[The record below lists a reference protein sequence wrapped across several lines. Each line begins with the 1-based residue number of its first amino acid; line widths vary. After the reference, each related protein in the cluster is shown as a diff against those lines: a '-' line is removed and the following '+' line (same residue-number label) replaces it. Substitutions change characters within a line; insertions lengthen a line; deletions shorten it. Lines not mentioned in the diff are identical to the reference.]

1 MKVCDRK
8 VGVMFV
14 LCVVAWAGLAQAQVL
29 HLAIGDPARKDKE
42 VPLQLD
48 TITDTKTGEA
58 ITPDQLVSK
67 LAGVRLLLIG
77 EEHTNMDI
85 HRVQARVIEALHKAG
100 RRVFIGLEMF
110 PYPWQHSLDEW
121 HGGYLTENGFLALS
135 RWYDNWGYNWNY
147 YRDIFV
153 FARDNH
159 IPLFALNAPREV
171 VAAVRKKGFTNLTPE
186 EAAHIPK
193 DIDVSNPDHL
203 AFFKATFADTTSGPM
218 IHSSGMTDDMWKAML
233 SAQATWDATMG
244 WHAVQALKD
253 FGGKDALMV
262 VLVGSGHVA
271 YGLGIEHQAR
281 QWFKEPIAS
290 IIPMEVSD
298 DLKPLKTVRASYANF
313 LWGVPEE
320 LDSLY
325 PATGLSTRSI
335 DGGRALQ
342 VLAPEA
348 NSLAA
353 KVGFKENDVLVSID
367 GTPLGDKE
375 TLARLTAAKRWG
387 DVAVFV
393 VKRGTETLTLTMP
406 FRRTAWA
413 R

>member
-8 VGVMFV
+8 VAVVFL
-14 LCVVAWAGLAQAQVL
+14 LCVFAWAGLVQAQVL

-42 VPLQLD
+42 VPVKLD
-48 TITDTKTGEA
+48 VITDTKTGEA
-58 ITPDQLVSK
+58 ITPDQLVTR

-85 HRVQARVIEALHKAG
+85 HRVQGRVIEALYKAG
-100 RRVFIGLEMF
+100 RKVFIGLEMY

-121 HGGYLTENGFLALS
+121 HGGYLTEEGFLALS
-135 RWYDNWGYNWNY
+135 HWYDNWGYNWNY
-147 YRDIFV
+147 YRDIFM
-153 FARDNH
+153 FARDKR

-171 VAAVRKKGFTNLTPE
+171 VAAVRKKGFANLTAE

-193 DIDVSNPDHL
+193 DIDTSNPDHL
-203 AFFKATFADTTSGPM
+203 AFFKATFADTTGGPM
-218 IHSSGMTDDMWKAML
+218 IHGGGMTDDMWKSML

-244 WHAVQALKD
+244 WHAVQALKQ
-253 FGGKDALMV
+253 FGGNDAIMV

-298 DLKPLKTVRASYANF
+298 DLKPIGTVRGSYANF
-313 LWGVPEE
+313 IWGVPEE

-325 PATGLSTRSI
+325 PSTGLSTRSI
-335 DGGRALQ
+335 DGGKALQ

-348 NSLAA
+348 SSLAA
-353 KVGFKENDVLVSID
+353 KVGFKENDVLVSLD
-367 GTPLGDKE
+367 GTPIADKE
-375 TLARLTAAKRWG
+375 TLSRLTAAKRWG
-387 DVAVFV
+387 DAAVFV
-393 VKRGTETLTLTMP
+393 VKRGTETVTVTMP
-406 FRRTAWA
+406 FQRKAWT

>member
-1 MKVCDRK
+1 MKVCGRI
-8 VGVMFV
+8 VVAVLF
-14 LCVVAWAGLAQAQVL
+14 LCVCATTGLAQAQIL
-29 HLAIGDPARKDKE
+29 HLAIGDPGRKDRE
-42 VPLQLD
+42 VPVQLD
-48 TITDTKTGEA
+48 VITDTKTGEA
-58 ITPDQLVSK
+58 ISPDQMVAR

-100 RRVFIGLEMF
+100 RRVFIGLEMY

-121 HGGYLTENGFLALS
+121 HGGYLTEEGFLALS
-135 RWYDNWGYNWNY
+135 RWYENWGYNWNY
-147 YRDIFV
+147 YRDIFL
-153 FARDNH
+153 FARDKR

-203 AFFKATFADTTSGPM
+203 TFFKATFAGTTGGPM
-218 IHSSGMTDDMWKAML
+218 IHSSGMTDDMWKSML

-244 WHAVQALKD
+244 FHAVQALKE
-253 FGGKDALMV
+253 FGGSDAIMV

-290 IIPMEVSD
+290 IIPMEVTD
-298 DLKPLKTVRASYANF
+298 DLKPVKTVRASFANF
-313 LWGVPEE
+313 IWGVPEE
-320 LDSLY
+320 LDTLY

-335 DGGRALQ
+335 DGGKALQ
-342 VLAPEA
+342 LLAPE
-348 NSLAA
+348 NSSLAA
-353 KVGFKENDVLVSID
+353 KVGFKENDVLVSMD
-367 GTPLGDKE
+367 GMPVTDRE
-375 TLARLTAAKRWG
+375 TLARMTAAKRWG
-387 DVAVFV
+387 DVSVFV
-393 VKRGTETLTLTMP
+393 VKRGSETMTISMP
-406 FRRTAWA
+406 FRRTPWTK
-413 R
+413 